1 MLDSSNCFEERYGT
15 WILGL
20 RLPEESSEVIQ
31 STHINH
37 INININI
44 DYMVMVR
51 ICQNHTRRS
60 WPRSQRHTIA

>member
-37 INININI
+37 INININT
-44 DYMVMVR
+44 YKL
-51 ICQNHTRRS
+51 
-60 WPRSQRHTIA
+60 